1 MTSTVTALPSFPFI
15 SCIHPLLPKTKR
27 VTIYKYADDEIKDDT
42 INLIEDLAAAVKM
55 RELSFAKGSYST
67 LASSSANSSSIC
79 LPGIL
84 DFTKNVTF
92 PRSWPPRPGPNGK
105 PPYLGY
111 YRPRPNQK
119 YNAAYMRRIEEE
131 SKRIMKNNERKREEE
146 GKKQRLRRTRMGVMG
161 LGFKGVHLGM
171 E

>member
-27 VTIYKYADDEIKDDT
+27 VTIYKYADDEVKDDT
-42 INLIEDLAAAVKM
+42 INLIEDLTAAVKM
-55 RELSFAKGSYST
+55 RELSFARV
-67 LASSSANSSSIC
+67 
-79 LPGIL
+79 
-84 DFTKNVTF
+84 TKNITF

-105 PPYLGY
+105 PSYLGY

-131 SKRIMKNNERKREEE
+131 SKRIMKNNERKREEV
-146 GKKQRLRRTRMGVMG
+146 GQKQRLRRTRMGVMG